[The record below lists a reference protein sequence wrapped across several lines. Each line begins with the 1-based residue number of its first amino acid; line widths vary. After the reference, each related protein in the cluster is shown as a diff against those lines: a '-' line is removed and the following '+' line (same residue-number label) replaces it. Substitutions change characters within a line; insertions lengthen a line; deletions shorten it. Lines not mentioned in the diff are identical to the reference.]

1 MMVLLFKL
9 DNAKYALDVAHIVE
23 IMPRIAIKPLPRV
36 PDYIPGLINY
46 RGRVVPVVDLAM
58 LVNKHPASYSLST
71 RIILVKFDSEDG
83 HSQMVGLIAERAT
96 ETTKIDLNDV
106 LTTGIN
112 SDMGAFVDAIILDN
126 DEMIGIINLPRLM
139 PHELQSV
146 VNVGHKSMN
155 QEVGIGDAS

>member
-58 LVNKHPASYSLST
+58 LVNKHSASYSLST

-83 HSQMVGLIAERAT
+83 HSQLVGLIAESAT
-96 ETTKIDLNDV
+96 ETTKIDLDDV
-106 LTTGIN
+106 LTTGIS

-126 DEMIGIINLPRLM
+126 DEMIGIVNLPRLM
-139 PHELQSV
+139 PHELQQAV
-146 VNVGHKSMN
+146 DIGHESMN
-155 QEVGIGDAS
+155 HEVGIGDAP